1 MNDAGDLFDQY
12 AAAYEQALSNALA
25 PSGESREYFAEGRVA
40 WLKHCLD
47 EMKRPANSLLDFGCG
62 DGATT
67 PLLLKA
73 LSAKSAVGVDVS
85 TKSLEI
91 ARKRHASER
100 IRFESISEFQ
110 SSGQMDLAYCNGVFH
125 HILPAQRAA
134 ALAMVHRA
142 LRGGSIFSFWE
153 NNPWSLATRYL
164 MSRCAFDRDAIML
177 SPPEARA
184 LLRDGGFEILRTDF
198 RFIFPRALRAFR
210 KIEDLVYRAPLGTQY
225 QILCL
230 KTH

>member
-1 MNDAGDLFDQY
+1 MNDAEDLFDQY
-12 AAAYEQALSNALA
+12 AAAYEQALSDAIA

-40 WLKHCLD
+40 WLKRCLD
-47 EMKRPANSLLDFGCG
+47 EVNQPCGSLLDFGCG

-67 PLLLKA
+67 PLLLQA
-73 LSAKSAVGVDVS
+73 LNAQTATGVDVS
-85 TKSLEI
+85 VKSLEI
-91 ARKRHASER
+91 ARKRHASAR
-100 IRFESISEFQ
+100 IHYVPIGEFQ
-110 SSGQMDLAYCNGVFH
+110 PSGQMDLAYCNGVFH

-142 LRGGSIFSFWE
+142 LREGGVFSFWE
-153 NNPWSLATRYL
+153 NNPWSLATRYV

-184 LLRDGGFEILRTDF
+184 LLRQCGFEIARTDF

-225 QILCL
+225 QVLCR
-230 KTH
+230 KTR

>member
-1 MNDAGDLFDQY
+1 MNDAEDLFDQY
-12 AAAYEQALSNALA
+12 AAAYELALSNAIA

-40 WLKHCLD
+40 WLKHCL
-47 EMKRPANSLLDFGCG
+47 EERKQPANSLLDFGCG

-67 PLLLKA
+67 PLLLQA
-73 LSAKSAVGVDVS
+73 LNAKSAVGVDVS
-85 TKSLEI
+85 AKSLEI
-91 ARKRHASER
+91 ARKRHATER
-100 IRFESISEFQ
+100 IRYESIGEFQ

-142 LRGGSIFSFWE
+142 LRGEGFFSFWE
-153 NNPWSLATRYL
+153 NNPWSLATRYV
-164 MSRCAFDRDAIML
+164 MSRCAFDRDAILL

-184 LLRDGGFEILRTDF
+184 LLREGGFEIVRTDF

-210 KIEDLVYRAPLGTQY
+210 KIEDWVYRAPLGTQY
-225 QILCL
+225 QVLCR
-230 KTH
+230 KTR